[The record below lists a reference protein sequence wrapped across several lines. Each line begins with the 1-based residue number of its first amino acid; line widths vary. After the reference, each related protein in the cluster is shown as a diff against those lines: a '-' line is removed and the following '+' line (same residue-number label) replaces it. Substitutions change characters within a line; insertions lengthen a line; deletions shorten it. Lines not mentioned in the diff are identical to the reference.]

1 MTNDDILTHVIFST
15 DSKRSSHKRSH
26 KTSPSRAN
34 PQYTG
39 GPKISQKSP
48 NDVQIDILEYIAAL
62 AAVSVSKGQVF
73 QKTMPPI
80 STYPTMV
87 STVTPRQHQDRVRS
101 RPTQLLFVSVVLLLL
116 TNHASPALGLLP
128 TAVRRR
134 KLPVQRLRVSAFHLP
149 SHTRLQMQPNDNDN
163 QNKAQPSN
171 DPERPPDFVRR
182 RDFLDSALTITT
194 MTAML
199 ASASAEATGA
209 PNITIGLSADRTDMS
224 STKSTTIPTKTVT
237 SQQSLSSSRRMQQ
250 ESISGF
256 VAGGALTAMKTLVK
270 YPLDTIT
277 VRLQMPQQSSS
288 VGVSSSVSVSSSWL
302 TPNTTETTTTTA
314 DTTTASSNRKNINHH
329 SSNWLF
335 QDVFVGI
342 ANPLLV
348 NIPGGAVFFA
358 VKDAIQTYLQQDLH
372 WSKWEATLVSV
383 LVANFPYWVIRNP
396 SEVIK
401 TKQQAAAAIIINDG
415 TSVGVVEENTTAMID
430 TGGEDDDEVMA
441 SQTTPTTTA
450 WQAFRMEYQQNG
462 IAGFYVGYWENIV
475 YAYPAD
481 VLKFWIY
488 NQLWSTTTTA
498 IISAGGSDASDSTI
512 MLGSWILMTIHNLPP
527 LVGASMAG
535 AISTAVAQYIT
546 TPLDVVRNRVMTQTT
561 TTTPTATTTTKI
573 HINDTTSTT
582 TTTPTN
588 TTTNP
593 LVGYLDAFVQI
604 RENEGMVALFR
615 GSIPRVGKALL
626 SGAIQFATYEE
637 TKQQILQLFVGEI
650 NK

>member
-1 MTNDDILTHVIFST
+1 M
-15 DSKRSSHKRSH
+15 
-26 KTSPSRAN
+26 
-34 PQYTG
+34 
-39 GPKISQKSP
+39 
-48 NDVQIDILEYIAAL
+48 
-62 AAVSVSKGQVF
+62 
-73 QKTMPPI
+73 
-80 STYPTMV
+80 
-87 STVTPRQHQDRVRS
+87 
-101 RPTQLLFVSVVLLLL
+101 
-116 TNHASPALGLLP
+116 
-128 TAVRRR
+128 
-134 KLPVQRLRVSAFHLP
+134 
-149 SHTRLQMQPNDNDN
+149 
-163 QNKAQPSN
+163 
-171 DPERPPDFVRR
+171 
-182 RDFLDSALTITT
+182 
-194 MTAML
+194 
-199 ASASAEATGA
+199 
-209 PNITIGLSADRTDMS
+209 
-224 STKSTTIPTKTVT
+224 
-237 SQQSLSSSRRMQQ
+237 
-250 ESISGF
+250 
-256 VAGGALTAMKTLVK
+256 
-270 YPLDTIT
+270 
-277 VRLQMPQQSSS
+277 
-288 VGVSSSVSVSSSWL
+288 
-302 TPNTTETTTTTA
+302 
-314 DTTTASSNRKNINHH
+314 KNINHH

-415 TSVGVVEENTTAMID
+415 TFVGVVEENTTAMTD
-430 TGGEDDDEVMA
+430 TGGEVDDDSM
-441 SQTTPTTTA
+441 TNPKPTTTA
-450 WQAFRMEYQQNG
+450 WQAFRMEFQQNG

-488 NQLWSTTTTA
+488 NQLWSTTTAGT
-498 IISAGGSDASDSTI
+498 GGSDTSDSTI
-512 MLGSWILMTIHNLPP
+512 MLGSGILMTLHNLPP

-561 TTTPTATTTTKI
+561 TTSTTTTTKI
-573 HINDTTSTT
+573 HINDTTSTA

-593 LVGYLDAFVQI
+593 LVGYLDTFVQI